1 MQQGICNP
9 ECYGDLVYKFKKIIG
24 NSNFSNLLKRI
35 INRFKRA
42 GYFVD
47 IMRQTACLV
56 FNPIMFEGNAALFN
70 CTAVV
75 QASDSM
81 TASM

>member
-1 MQQGICNP
+1 M
-9 ECYGDLVYKFKKIIG
+9 DLVYKFRKLIG
-24 NSNFSNLLKRI
+24 NTNFSDIFKRI
-35 INRFKRA
+35 VNRFKRA
-42 GYFVD
+42 GYTFD

-56 FNPIMFEGNAALFN
+56 FNPIMVDGFAAPFS

-81 TASM
+81 TATM